1 MSNSGLPIS
10 NFAAAVVNPSICAP
24 SVSGIHLIHFPAIDQ
39 VCPAAPTIMAKAQP
53 AAQTQRKPEEEPY
66 SDATSS
72 YWAPGW
78 NWARW
83 SHPELNFDDT
93 APEEIEK
100 MRLGLLDVLGEVE
113 FEKMNKHLHKKNTI
127 WLDRKMVAEG
137 APPPE
142 YSRPGFIKRW
152 KEHHGGGE
160 VGFVAFR
167 TALYDDEAKWNKYKE
182 RVTRFLSLPFDSVVR
197 WHRWHEYPEVAE
209 ARQKFTLHWIEDASL
224 EGASAET
231 LRERQRQLRAQ
242 KQLPPGM
249 DYTMFLCASPQAVG
263 SVLSLADDGSDFP
276 TVESEYW
283 RPDAPFLL
291 VVMEAATADPHGP
304 EEPRD
309 PDDPHDERN
318 WYRPVFKVPAEIVYS
333 ELWDVE
339 DRSYVPPTRLT
350 RSVRGSEELGGGG
363 RMPVHGDVDGLQE
376 MWWGM
381 GPTPQSLERR
391 ARLRGL
397 RG

>member
-1 MSNSGLPIS
+1 MSTNGLPIS
-10 NFAAAVVNPSICAP
+10 NFAAAIGNSSICVP
-24 SVSGIHLIHFPAIDQ
+24 YVSGIHLFGPPAIDL
-39 VCPAAPTIMAKAQP
+39 VCPEAPTIMAEAETAAHKQP
-53 AAQTQRKPEEEPY
+53 KPKEEPY

-83 SHPELNFDDT
+83 SHPELDFGDT
-93 APEEIEK
+93 DPEEIEK
-100 MRLGLLDVLGEVE
+100 MRLGLLEVLGEDG
-113 FEKMNKHLHKKNTI
+113 FEKMNKHMHKENTI
-127 WLDRKMVAEG
+127 WRDRKMVAEG
-137 APPPE
+137 VPPPD
-142 YSRPGFIKRW
+142 YSRPDFLKRW
-152 KEHHGGGE
+152 KERHGGGE

-167 TALYDDEAKWNKYKE
+167 TTLYDDEAKWNKYKE

-197 WHRWHEYPEVAE
+197 WHRWHEYPEITE

-231 LRERQRQLRAQ
+231 LRERYQQLRTL
-242 KQLPPGM
+242 KQLPPSM
-249 DYTMFLCASPQAVG
+249 DYTMFLCASPQAVD
-263 SVLSLADDGSDFP
+263 SVLSLGDDESDFP
-276 TVESEYW
+276 TVESDYW

-304 EEPRD
+304 EEPHD
-309 PDDPHDERN
+309 PDDPNDERN

-333 ELWDVE
+333 ALWDVE

-350 RSVRGSEELGGGG
+350 RSVRGSEELGGG
-363 RMPVHGDVDGLQE
+363 RMPAHGDVDGLQE

-381 GPTPQSLERR
+381 GPTPQSLKRR
-391 ARLRGL
+391 ARMRGM
-397 RG
+397 RA

>member
-1 MSNSGLPIS
+1 MSTSGRLIS
-10 NFAAAVVNPSICAP
+10 NCAAAAAVNSSIRVP
-24 SVSGIHLIHFPAIDQ
+24 SVSGIHLLGLSAIDP
-39 VCPAAPTIMAKAQP
+39 VCPAASTVMAEARAVHK
-53 AAQTQRKPEEEPY
+53 QRKPKEEPY
-66 SDATSS
+66 SDATGS

-83 SHPELNFDDT
+83 SHPELDFGDT
-93 APEEIEK
+93 DPEEIEK
-100 MRLGLLDVLGEVE
+100 MRLGLLEVLGEDE
-113 FEKMNKHLHKKNTI
+113 FEKMNKHLDKKNTI
-127 WLDRKMVAEG
+127 WRDRKMVAEG
-137 APPPE
+137 VPPPE
-142 YSRPGFIKRW
+142 YSRPDFIKRW
-152 KEHHGGGE
+152 KEYHGGGE

-197 WHRWHEYPEVAE
+197 WHRWHSYPEITE

-231 LRERQRQLRAQ
+231 LRERYQQLRAQ
-242 KQLPPGM
+242 KQLPASM
-249 DYTMFLCASPQAVG
+249 DHTMFLCASSQAVD
-263 SVLSLADDGSDFP
+263 SVLSLEHEEDFP
-276 TVESEYW
+276 TVESDYW
-283 RPDAPFLL
+283 RTDAPFLL

-304 EEPRD
+304 EEPHD

-333 ELWDVE
+333 ALWDVE
-339 DRSYVPPTRLT
+339 DRSYVAPTRLT
-350 RSVRGSEELGGGG
+350 RSVRGSEELGGG
-363 RMPVHGDVDGLQE
+363 RMPVHGGVDGLQE

-381 GPTPQSLERR
+381 GPTPQSLKRR

-397 RG
+397 QA